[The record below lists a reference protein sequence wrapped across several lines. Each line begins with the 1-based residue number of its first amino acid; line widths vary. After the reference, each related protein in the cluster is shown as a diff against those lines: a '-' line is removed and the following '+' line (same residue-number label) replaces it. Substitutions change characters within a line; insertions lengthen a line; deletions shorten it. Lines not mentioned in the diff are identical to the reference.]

1 MLANYRVVS
10 VVCAEYDL
18 WHGVAGD
25 VLVSFWVSEY
35 SAVLS
40 RVIVEKYC
48 VIPPH
53 SLNDYSFFII
63 TATDH
68 EVHS

>member
-18 WHGVAGD
+18 RHRIAGD
-25 VLVSFWVSEY
+25 VFVSFWVSEY
-35 SAVLS
+35 RAVLS
-40 RVIVEKYC
+40 RVVVGKYC

-53 SLNDYSFFII
+53 SLDYYSLFII
-63 TATDH
+63 AAAYH
-68 EVHS
+68 KVHS